1 MSIDHQCLGLMDVNP
16 IMCDVEL
23 MIIDLYKT
31 WHTIFPEVWF
41 TIGCE
46 RNGAEVITQRPWSN
60 DCHATA
66 ADDDDTDDGDDDDGA
81 KVKTQKPTIIIHLVT
96 WLDFDKAFIFYI
108 L

>member
-1 MSIDHQCLGLMDVNP
+1 MSIDHQCLGLMNANP
-16 IMCDVEL
+16 MCDVEL

-66 ADDDDTDDGDDDDGA
+66 AADDDDTDYGDDDDGA
-81 KVKTQKPTIIIHLVT
+81 RVTTQPTILIHLQRWNLSVPSVP
-96 WLDFDKAFIFYI
+96 AAV
-108 L
+108 